1 MCLCDSFTFSCVVSL
16 SSQCQWMVSK
26 SVRYASVKAVVFYKG
41 VDSLLYFFACFMKT
55 KPDKGGTHHTV
66 AVINS
71 ALKKCLKRVPHMRT
85 RNDAR
90 RVKPYTSV
98 LALA

>member
-1 MCLCDSFTFSCVVSL
+1 
-16 SSQCQWMVSK
+16 MVSK

-55 KPDKGGTHHTV
+55 KPDKGKRGYAAVTHHTV